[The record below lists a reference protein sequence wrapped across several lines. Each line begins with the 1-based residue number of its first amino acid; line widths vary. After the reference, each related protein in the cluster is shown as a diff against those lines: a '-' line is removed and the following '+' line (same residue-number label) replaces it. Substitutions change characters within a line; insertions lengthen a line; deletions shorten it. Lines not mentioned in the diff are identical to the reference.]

1 MTDGEIE
8 EMQKEMNK
16 EVGMDVEDGGID
28 MIRKILM
35 VSQDIHKILQVDSYR

>member
-28 MIRKILM
+28 MTR
-35 VSQDIHKILQVDSYR
+35 